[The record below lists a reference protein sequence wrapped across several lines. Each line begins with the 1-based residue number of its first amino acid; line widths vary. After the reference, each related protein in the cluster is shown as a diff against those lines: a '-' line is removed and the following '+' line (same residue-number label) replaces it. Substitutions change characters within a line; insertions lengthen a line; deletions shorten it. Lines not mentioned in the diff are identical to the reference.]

1 MLSISNYKPF
11 PLLTR
16 TQTWWRMCSGRCS
29 PRCACTPAAA
39 RATATAPPTSSRRAT
54 PRPCGGFTR
63 LIWISILWWD
73 NFLILNNTMRDRQS
87 WFKTLSS
94 LFKTMN
100 SAASLVDA
108 HETRFGVSLGLGESR
123 AAEVSSD
130 AAAVSLRGNLRRF
143 LKYFLG
149 YIICKSCKRQQLCN
163 VNRSCTWTSCR
174 QVFYYKKFR
183 KFRHVISA

>member
-1 MLSISNYKPF
+1 MFSLSNYKPF

-63 LIWISILWWD
+63 LIWISISWLD
-73 NFLILNNTMRDRQS
+73 NFLILNNKERDRQS
-87 WFKTLSS
+87 W
-94 LFKTMN
+94 FKTMN

-123 AAEVSSD
+123 AAEISSD
-130 AAAVSLRGNLRRF
+130 AAAVSLRGRRF
-143 LKYFLG
+143 LEYFLG

-174 QVFYYKKFR
+174 QVFYYTKFR
-183 KFRHVISA
+183 KLRHLISALNFTK